1 MTATPESVKLLLGPI
16 YVGTILSTCLFGV
29 CVSQFTT
36 YFLSARRPQDS
47 LTVRALVVWELFLSI
62 FCAVVS
68 IYFVWLYLVDN
79 YFNPAFLASAPWP
92 LTAVPLLSGLSAC
105 PVQIFL
111 AFRVLR
117 LSKSRFIF
125 GFLVFLTISN
135 VSNKCYRCLPWL
147 TPDIQGGIAFA
158 TSGSRLTPVADSWL
172 AITVAN
178 DLAVTLFLI
187 FYLHNSR
194 TGFNKT
200 DTVISR
206 LIRSALESAA
216 FATSF
221 SVRNSCFSTVFPTT
235 GFHLMFS
242 QPMGR
247 IYTSTLLSTLNGRDA
262 LRHDL
267 HSTYEFGESVNI
279 DRLNLRPPS
288 GTRDPVAV
296 KITVENA
303 TDDRFHQSSR
313 FDKSAGSVA

>member
-1 MTATPESVKLLLGPI
+1 MAATPESVKLLLGPI

-29 CVSQFTT
+29 CAAQFTT
-36 YFLSARRPQDS
+36 YFTSSRRQQDS
-47 LTVRALVVWELFLSI
+47 WTVRALVLWEFFLSI
-62 FCAVVS
+62 FCAGVS
-68 IYFVWLYLVDN
+68 VYFVWLYLVDN

-105 PVQIFL
+105 PVQIFM

-125 GFLVFLTISN
+125 GLLVFLTISN
-135 VSNKCYRCLPWL
+135 
-147 TPDIQGGIAFA
+147 GGIAFA
-158 TSGSRLTPVADSWL
+158 TSVLAFGLTFDEGSRLTPVADSWL

-200 DTVISR
+200 DTVIGR

-216 FATSF
+216 FATFF
-221 SVRNSCFSTVFPTT
+221 SIMVLVMFTVFPTT

-247 IYTSTLLSTLNGRDA
+247 IYTSTLLSTLNGRES
-262 LRHDL
+262 LRNDL
-267 HSTYEFGESVNI
+267 HGTYEFGESVNV
-279 DRLNLRPPS
+279 DRLNLRP
-288 GTRDPVAV
+288 TTKNRDPISV
-296 KITVENA
+296 KITVEDG
-303 TDDRFHQSSR
+303 TDDPNRFQSSV
-313 FDKSAGSVA
+313 FDKTNGSEV